1 MRVEEEEK
9 TNQEEHHQVN
19 IPLRMIIH
27 SPPTFGGM
35 WIAPPAQGEAPA
47 PGGEGALRHSEYQEW
62 RQVVWCRP
70 WSALWLVDERV
81 MHEQAVV
88 FANGLYKMHV
98 FKIHELP

>member
-1 MRVEEEEK
+1 
-9 TNQEEHHQVN
+9 
-19 IPLRMIIH
+19 
-27 SPPTFGGM
+27 M

-47 PGGEGALRHSEYQEW
+47 PGGEGALRHSEHQEW

-81 MHEQAVV
+81 LHEQVVV